1 MRELLM
7 ASWTALAADLG
18 ASSGKVIA
26 ASFDGSTLSVSD
38 VHRFENEPVEALG
51 SLHWDILRLFH
62 EIKTGV
68 RKGCQSHA
76 NVSSIGIDTWA
87 VDFGLLD
94 KSGRLLGNPYHYR
107 DKRNDGVMDGVIS
120 KLTRKTIFEHCGLQ
134 FLPFNTIYQ
143 LAGMQQRNDELL
155 ERAQTLLL
163 IPDLLGYFF
172 TGQKGA
178 EFTNAT
184 TTGLLEPGAGWS
196 EFLLEKLNLPAR
208 IFPPIVQP
216 GTISALLPNVAQELG
231 TGGAK
236 FVSVGTHDTASAVAA
251 TPASSEPFAY
261 VSCGTWS
268 LLGTEV
274 KTPIVNDKALA
285 LNFTNE
291 GGVCGTYRLLKNIM
305 GLWLLQELKREWER
319 AGKNLSW
326 AQITAMSAQAPAFTA
341 IIDPDDPLF
350 MAPGDMSPRV
360 RAYCR
365 ETNQKVPEGDGALA
379 RCITES
385 LALKYRWVLERM
397 EELTGSKVP
406 QLHMVGGGIQNEL
419 LCQWAAD
426 ACGRPVLA
434 GPVEATALGNI
445 AMQMIAAKEVGSLKE
460 AREII
465 GASLG
470 VKRYEPNGGVAW
482 NDAHGKFC
490 SLVKK
495 L

>member
-1 MRELLM
+1 MPT
-7 ASWTALAADLG
+7 WTALAADLG

-38 VHRFENEPVEALG
+38 VHRFENEPVETLG
-51 SLHWDILRLFH
+51 ALHWDILRLYN

-68 RKGCQSHA
+68 RKGCLAHK
-76 NVSSIGIDTWA
+76 NVASIGIDTWA

-94 KSGRLLGNPYHYR
+94 SSGRLLGNPYHYR
-107 DKRNDGVMDGVIS
+107 DRRNDGVMESVID

-134 FLPFNTIYQ
+134 FLPFNTVYQ
-143 LAGMQQRNDELL
+143 LAGMQQRGDEQL
-155 ERAQTLLL
+155 ERAQTMLM

-172 TGQKGA
+172 TGEKVA

-184 TTGLLEPGAGWS
+184 TTGLLEPGGGWS
-196 EFLLEKLNLPAR
+196 EFLLEKLKIPKR
-208 IFPPIVQP
+208 ILPPIIQP
-216 GTISALLPNVAQELG
+216 GTVSAILPSAAEGLG
-231 TGGAK
+231 TGRAK

-251 TPASSEPFAY
+251 TPSSAENFAY
-261 VSCGTWS
+261 VSCDTWS

-274 KTPIVNDKALA
+274 KTPIVNDKALS

-305 GLWLLQELKREWER
+305 GLWLLQELKREWDR
-319 AGKNLSW
+319 SGKNLSW
-326 AQITAMSAQAPAFTA
+326 AQITALSAQAPAFTA
-341 IIDPDDPLF
+341 IIDPDDPRF
-350 MAPGDMSPRV
+350 MPPGDMSPRI
-360 RAYCR
+360 REYCR

-379 RCITES
+379 RCIIES

-397 EELTGSKVP
+397 EELTGRKVP

-426 ACGRPVLA
+426 ACGRPVVA

-445 AMQMIAAKEVGSLKE
+445 AMQMIAAKEVSSLSQ

-465 GASLG
+465 GRSLG
-470 VKRYEPNGGVAW
+470 VKRYEPKSSAEW
-482 NDAHGKFC
+482 NDAYGKLC
-490 SLVKK
+490 ALLK
-495 L
+495 